1 MEFYGVTF
9 HMVLQYLFFNISVSE
24 TGKCLLLTLTTSGT
38 ERVMNVHTLNQANE
52 KSATANVKMEY
63 IRKKS

>member
-24 TGKCLLLTLTTSGT
+24 TRKCLLLTLATSGT
-38 ERVMNVHTLNQANE
+38 ERFINVHTLN
-52 KSATANVKMEY
+52 
-63 IRKKS
+63 

>member
-24 TGKCLLLTLTTSGT
+24 TEKCLLLTLATSGT
-38 ERVMNVHTLNQANE
+38 ERVMNVHTLN
-52 KSATANVKMEY
+52 
-63 IRKKS
+63 

>member
-24 TGKCLLLTLTTSGT
+24 TGKCLLLTLATSGT
-38 ERVMNVHTLNQANE
+38 ERVMNVHALN
-52 KSATANVKMEY
+52 
-63 IRKKS
+63 

>member
-24 TGKCLLLTLTTSGT
+24 TGKCLLLTLAPSGT
-38 ERVMNVHTLNQANE
+38 ERVVNVHTLN
-52 KSATANVKMEY
+52 
-63 IRKKS
+63 